1 MTMATIA
8 HPVAAP
14 LAPPLLGPHP
24 SVFAITVSGLRRAA
38 GNIVL
43 ALAFFAAAWPNLLA
57 LDSGL
62 ADAIWASG
70 AILMGALSL
79 VRIPPRVMRL
89 DVPALA
95 ATAAMLTLP
104 CLMRSTVASAGLVQ
118 WSGLTLEVFGVVL
131 SQSARIVMGRRFGI
145 LPANRGIVSSGP
157 FGVVRHPIYAGWLML
172 SLGFAMA
179 YPSWRNFVVMIAAV
193 PASLWRIRVEEGL
206 LAEDPE
212 YRLYRSRIPWML
224 IPHLL

>member
-1 MTMATIA
+1 MTTVA
-8 HPVAAP
+8 HHVAAP
-14 LAPPLLGPHP
+14 AASPPIRTRLTLLAISG
-24 SVFAITVSGLRRAA
+24 AGLRRAA
-38 GNIVL
+38 GNIFL
-43 ALAFFAAAWPNLLA
+43 ALAFFAAAWPNLIE
-57 LDSGL
+57 LDRSP
-62 ADAIWASG
+62 ANAIWAAG

-79 VRIPPRVMRL
+79 VRVPPRATRF
-89 DVPALA
+89 DVPAFA

-118 WSGLTLEVFGVVL
+118 WSGLTLELLGVVL
-131 SQSARIVMGRRFGI
+131 SQAARIVMGRRFGI

-157 FGVVRHPIYAGWLML
+157 FSVIRHPIYAGWLML

-179 YPSWRNFVVMIAAV
+179 YPSWRNFIVIVAAV
-193 PASLWRIRVEEGL
+193 PASFWRIRIEEAL

-212 YRLYRSRIPWML
+212 YRSYRSRVSWML